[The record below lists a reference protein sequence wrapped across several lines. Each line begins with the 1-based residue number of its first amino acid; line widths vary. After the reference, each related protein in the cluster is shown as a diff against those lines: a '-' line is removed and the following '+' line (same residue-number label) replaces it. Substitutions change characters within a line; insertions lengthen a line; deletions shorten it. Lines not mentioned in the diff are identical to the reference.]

1 VIKLAIFASGGG
13 SNAAKIIEYFV
24 THKTVEIS
32 LIVCNKANAGVTEIA
47 SKNNIPSRVVSK
59 LDLSDPVFITDLEK
73 KGIAYIVLAGFLLQI
88 PALLIKHFPAKI
100 INIHPA
106 LLPKYGGK
114 GMYGHHVHEAVVNNN
129 ETVSG
134 CTIHIVN
141 EHLDEGAI
149 LFQAATQLTEP
160 TIAAKIAEEVLQL
173 EHRYFAKC
181 VDAYIESQN

>member
-1 VIKLAIFASGGG
+1 MIKLAIFASGGG

-32 LIVCNKANAGVTEIA
+32 IIVCNKANAGVTEIA

-106 LLPKYGGK
+106 LLPKKISFAIRYKHQRTLQNTG
-114 GMYGHHVHEAVVNNN
+114 VL
-129 ETVSG
+129 T
-134 CTIHIVN
+134 
-141 EHLDEGAI
+141 AI
-149 LFQAATQLTEP
+149 LLLQFLRQL
-160 TIAAKIAEEVLQL
+160 
-173 EHRYFAKC
+173 
-181 VDAYIESQN
+181 